1 MKNYA
6 QFNIIIVDFIRIV
19 IIFIKYNT
27 FYFTYPARKHDFS
40 HILPSCLLFIA
51 ESGKYHPV
59 VVLLHNHEWL
69 KKISKKVSSSLETV
83 QCIISSILCPLI
95 FREIWRH
102 CNGAPLLCPINAT
115 SSSSYVF
122 RLQYPEVILCRIV
135 PIEKLTTLVVFGR
148 RKPPNTVVLSEFKRS
163 NLKVTRKFVK
173 TPRWLHVRGGGY
185 FHETFV
191 RHHRNLTK
199 YTIFIKCL

>member
-27 FYFTYPARKHDFS
+27 FYFTYPPRKHDFS

-69 KKISKKVSSSLETV
+69 KKISKKVSSNLETV
-83 QCIISSILCPLI
+83 QCILSSILCPSV

-122 RLQYPEVILCRIV
+122 RLHYPEVIHCRIV
-135 PIEKLTTLVVFGR
+135 PIEKLKTLVVFGR

-173 TPRWLHVRGGGY
+173 TARGLHDRGG
-185 FHETFV
+185 
-191 RHHRNLTK
+191 
-199 YTIFIKCL
+199 

>member
-27 FYFTYPARKHDFS
+27 FYFTYPPQKHDFS

-83 QCIISSILCPLI
+83 QCILSSILCPSI

-122 RLQYPEVILCRIV
+122 RLQYPEVIHCRIV
-135 PIEKLTTLVVFGR
+135 PIQKFKRLLVFER
-148 RKPPNTVVLSEFKRS
+148 RKPPNTVVLSEFKSS

-173 TPRWLHVRGGGY
+173 TPRGLHDRGVNI
-185 FHETFV
+185 FTKRLFATTET
-191 RHHRNLTK
+191 
-199 YTIFIKCL
+199 

>member
-1 MKNYA
+1 MTMHPPPPPLGKLLIMHKITNMPGKNYHGVKNYA
-6 QFNIIIVDFIRIV
+6 QFNTIIVDFIRIV

-27 FYFTYPARKHDFS
+27 FYFTYPPRKHDLS
-40 HILPSCLLFIA
+40 HILPSCLLFIP
-51 ESGKYHPV
+51 EYGKYHPII
-59 VVLLHNHEWL
+59 VLNHEWL

-83 QCIISSILCPLI
+83 QCILSSI

-122 RLQYPEVILCRIV
+122 RLQYPEVIHCRIV
-135 PIEKLTTLVVFGR
+135 PIQKLKTLLVFER

-173 TPRWLHVRGGGY
+173 IPRGLHDRGG
-185 FHETFV
+185 
-191 RHHRNLTK
+191 
-199 YTIFIKCL
+199 

>member
-1 MKNYA
+1 
-6 QFNIIIVDFIRIV
+6 
-19 IIFIKYNT
+19 
-27 FYFTYPARKHDFS
+27 
-40 HILPSCLLFIA
+40 L
-51 ESGKYHPV
+51 
-59 VVLLHNHEWL
+59 
-69 KKISKKVSSSLETV
+69 
-83 QCIISSILCPLI
+83 ILCPSI

-122 RLQYPEVILCRIV
+122 RLQYPEVIHCRIV
-135 PIEKLTTLVVFGR
+135 PIEKLKTLLVFER

-173 TPRWLHVRGGGY
+173 TPRGLHDRGGEY

-199 YTIFIKCL
+199 YTIFIESL

>member
-1 MKNYA
+1 MHKITNMPGRNYIFLFPKKNYHGVKNNA

-27 FYFTYPARKHDFS
+27 FYFSYPPRKHDFS

-51 ESGKYHPV
+51 ESCKYHPV

-83 QCIISSILCPLI
+83 QCILSSILCPSI

-115 SSSSYVF
+115 SVREF
-122 RLQYPEVILCRIV
+122 R
-135 PIEKLTTLVVFGR
+135 
-148 RKPPNTVVLSEFKRS
+148 FKRPKS
-163 NLKVTRKFVK
+163 FIILILLTYIQQIHDEYIRK
-173 TPRWLHVRGGGY
+173 LS
-185 FHETFV
+185 
-191 RHHRNLTK
+191 
-199 YTIFIKCL
+199 

>member
-27 FYFTYPARKHDFS
+27 FYFTYPPRKHDFS
-40 HILPSCLLFIA
+40 HILPSCLLFNT

-83 QCIISSILCPLI
+83 QCILSSILCPSI

-122 RLQYPEVILCRIV
+122 RLQYPEVIHCRIV
-135 PIEKLTTLVVFGR
+135 PIQKFEKISCISKEKTSQYSCLVR
-148 RKPPNTVVLSEFKRS
+148 IQKQ
-163 NLKVTRKFVK
+163 
-173 TPRWLHVRGGGY
+173 
-185 FHETFV
+185 
-191 RHHRNLTK
+191 
-199 YTIFIKCL
+199 

>member
-1 MKNYA
+1 MA
-6 QFNIIIVDFIRIV
+6 EEDFKEG
-19 IIFIKYNT
+19 FIKFGNSAV
-27 FYFTYPARKHDFS
+27 YFIF
-40 HILPSCLLFIA
+40 
-51 ESGKYHPV
+51 
-59 VVLLHNHEWL
+59 N
-69 KKISKKVSSSLETV
+69 
-83 QCIISSILCPLI
+83 LCPSI

-122 RLQYPEVILCRIV
+122 RLQYPEVIHCRIV
-135 PIEKLTTLVVFGR
+135 PIEKLKRLLVFER

-163 NLKVTRKFVK
+163 NLKITRKFVK
-173 TPRWLHVRGGGY
+173 TPRGLHDRGGEY

-199 YTIFIKCL
+199 YTIFIECL